1 MLRTLEQ
8 TRDHSLAQRLAA
20 ITFFVVLTA
29 IFAKITIEIG
39 PVPLTLQTLA
49 VFLCG
54 MVLGG
59 RDAMIAMI
67 AYVGLIA
74 LGLPFDARGI
84 GSAVFAS
91 PTAGYLI
98 GFIPCALVTGLIV
111 ERVPRHFLL
120 YVGAAL
126 IGSLFLFGLGAT
138 FLLINGVYPSL
149 EQALSLGVLQF
160 MPENLAKIVIAAGM
174 TESARRLLL
183 YALTPKV

>member
-20 ITFFVVLTA
+20 IAFFVVLTI
-29 IFAKITIEIG
+29 IFARVTLEIG

-59 RDAMIAMI
+59 RDGMIAQLI
-67 AYVGLIA
+67 YVGLIA
-74 LGLPFDARGI
+74 IGLPFDARGL
-84 GSAVFAS
+84 GSAVFAG
-91 PTAGYLI
+91 PTVGYLI

-111 ERVPRHFLL
+111 ERVPNRFLW

-126 IGSLFLFGLGAT
+126 IGSMFLFGLGAT
-138 FLLINGVYPSL
+138 ALLIKGIYPTVGEAISSGIL
-149 EQALSLGVLQF
+149 LF
-160 MPENLAKIVIAAGM
+160 MPENLAKAVMAAGM

-183 YALTPKV
+183 YTLTPKL